1 MSFVTRFVSAE
12 PVICSLIPPAF
23 AVAAALGW
31 VTSKDASSL
40 AAVVTGEI
48 AAAAQLAAIVFARS
62 KVTPA
67 SSAPAPVAVAAPVA
81 PVDGIPPVAPVVTPP
96 PQ

>member
-23 AVAAALGW
+23 AAAAALGW

-67 SSAPAPVAVAAPVA
+67 SSAPVAVAAPVA